1 MCNSIALID
10 WLSGIMDPEEL
21 PQFSV
26 LIDFAEDHG
35 LYPEALLEPVV
46 GEGAALVYRACLSL
60 GEGRTEQAHIAGVTA
75 AVRERILD
83 AFTEVPAVSGVCAR
97 WEAAMAAAREA
108 GLRCA
113 PWAAVADV
121 AMLVGW
127 TPSRDL
133 LCYVMLHAASDVARA
148 ARCVMLL
155 RDGAD
160 PLDAW
165 EGHYGALSVGGE

>member
-1 MCNSIALID
+1 MIKSIALID
-10 WLSGIMDPEEL
+10 RLSGVMD
-21 PQFSV
+21 
-26 LIDFAEDHG
+26 
-35 LYPEALLEPVV
+35 PEALLAPVV
-46 GEGAALVYRACLSL
+46 GDARWVYEAYLSL
-60 GEGRTEQAHIAGVTA
+60 SEGPTAQAHAAGVTA
-75 AVRERILD
+75 DVRKRIMEAAV
-83 AFTEVPAVSGVCAR
+83 AVPAAAGVCAR
-97 WEAAMAAAREA
+97 WNATVAAACEA

-133 LCYVMLHAASDVARA
+133 LCYVMLHASSDVARA

-155 RDGAD
+155 RDGVD

>member
-1 MCNSIALID
+1 MLVSMSLID
-10 WLSGIMDPEEL
+10 RLSGVMDPEEL
-21 PQFSV
+21 PQLGV
-26 LIDFAEDHG
+26 LAEWAEDHG
-35 LYPEALLEPVV
+35 YYPEGLFAPVV
-46 GEGAALVYRACLSL
+46 GDDARWVYEAYLSL
-60 GEGRTEQAHIAGVTA
+60 SEGLTGQAHVGGVTA
-75 AVRERILD
+75 AVRGRILD
-83 AFTEVPAVSGVCAR
+83 AAASVPAVSGVCAR

-127 TPSRDL
+127 MPSRDL